1 MRPPFPG
8 YQQDWKQKESRMK
21 KELYVGNLSYD
32 ATEDDL
38 RRVFAVAG
46 TVTSVHI
53 IVDKDTGASKGCA
66 YVRMA
71 NEEELAEAIDC
82 LDGAL
87 VGDRIMTVSIAR
99 PQKPQV
105 PPFKG
110 QRGKPAGSGRFGKD
124 RK

>member
-1 MRPPFPG
+1 MA
-8 YQQDWKQKESRMK
+8 
-21 KELYVGNLSYD
+21 KELYVGNMPYD

-38 RRVFAVAG
+38 RRMFAVAG

-53 IVDKDTGASKGCA
+53 ITDAATGASKGCA

-71 NEEELAEAIDC
+71 NEDELKEAIES

-87 VGDRIMTVSIAR
+87 LGDRLMTVSIAR
-99 PQKPQV
+99 PQKPKEQV
-105 PPFKG
+105 FKG
-110 QRGKPAGSGRFGKD
+110 QRGNPSGGRFGKG

>member
-1 MRPPFPG
+1 MA
-8 YQQDWKQKESRMK
+8 
-21 KELYVGNLSYD
+21 KELYVGNISYD

-38 RRVFAVAG
+38 RRIFAVAG

-53 IVDKDTGASKGCA
+53 ITDAETGASKGCA

-71 NEEELAEAIDC
+71 NEDELKEAIES

-87 VGDRIMTVSIAR
+87 LGDRLMTVSIAR
-99 PQKPQV
+99 PQKPKVQ
-105 PPFKG
+105 PFKG
-110 QRGKPAGSGRFGKD
+110 TRGKPGGGRFGKG

>member
-1 MRPPFPG
+1 
-8 YQQDWKQKESRMK
+8 MK

-32 ATEDDL
+32 VTEDDL

-53 IVDKDTGASKGCA
+53 ISDSETGASKGCA

-71 NEEELAEAIDC
+71 HEDELKEAIES

-87 VGDRIMTVSIAR
+87 LGDRLMAVSIAR
-99 PQKPQV
+99 PQKPGVQQ
-105 PPFKG
+105 FTGK
-110 QRGKPAGSGRFGKD
+110 RGKQAGGGRFGKG
-124 RK
+124 RN

>member
-1 MRPPFPG
+1 
-8 YQQDWKQKESRMK
+8 MK

-32 ATEDDL
+32 ITEDDL

-46 TVTSVHI
+46 IVTSVHI
-53 IVDKDTGASKGCA
+53 ITDAETGASKGCA

-71 NEEELAEAIDC
+71 GEDDLREAIDS

-87 VGDRIMTVSIAR
+87 LGDRLMSVSIAR
-99 PQKPQV
+99 PQKPKAQ
-105 PPFKG
+105 PFTG
-110 QRGKPAGSGRFGKD
+110 QRGKPGGGGRFGKE

>member
-1 MRPPFPG
+1 MA
-8 YQQDWKQKESRMK
+8 

-38 RRVFAVAG
+38 RRMFAVAG

-53 IVDKDTGASKGCA
+53 ITDPATGASKGCA

-71 NEEELAEAIDC
+71 TDEDLKEAVDS

-87 VGDRIMTVSIAR
+87 MGDRLMTVSIAR
-99 PQKPQV
+99 PQKPRV
-105 PPFKG
+105 APVKG
-110 QRGKPAGSGRFGKD
+110 QRGKPGGGGKFGKD